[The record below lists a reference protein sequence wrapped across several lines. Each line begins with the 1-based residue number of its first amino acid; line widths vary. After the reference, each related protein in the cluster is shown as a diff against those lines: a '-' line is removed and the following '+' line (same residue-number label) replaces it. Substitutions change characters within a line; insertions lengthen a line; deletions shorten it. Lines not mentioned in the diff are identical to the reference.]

1 MTRRPKWTL
10 AGLVAL
16 SALSLLGCGKD
27 HSGPSSNAPLFE
39 FNASQNNGRTIRWP
53 VLPVRVF
60 LGGNVAQASEVSIW
74 TQATNGA
81 VTFAFVNSAAGAN
94 ITFGFQSQ
102 TDVCGVTFIEYDDA
116 GNLTS
121 AETRVAQSIYRG
133 PQCQRTVT
141 HESAHAIGFLGHTS
155 DGGLMDPDGGD
166 GAITPLVAGVLTD
179 LYHLAPGTQV
189 SAEAKAFSLKRP
201 GSRNHMTFVYP
212 VRK

>member
-1 MTRRPKWTL
+1 MSRRPTWTL
-10 AGLVAL
+10 AGVVAL
-16 SALSLLGCGKD
+16 SALWLLGCGKD
-27 HSGPSSNAPLFE
+27 HTGPSSNAPLYE
-39 FNASQNNGRTIRWP
+39 FNASQNNGRTVRWP

-60 LGGNVAQASEVSIW
+60 LGGNVAQAGEVSIW

-81 VTFAFVNSAAGAN
+81 VTFTFVNSAAGAN
-94 ITFGFQSQ
+94 ITFAYQSE

-121 AETRVAQSIYRG
+121 ADTRVSQPIYRG

-155 DGGLMDPDGGD
+155 DGGLMDPDGGN
-166 GAITPLVAGVLTD
+166 GVITPLVAGVLTD

-201 GSRNHMTFVYP
+201 GGRNQMTFVYP

>member
-1 MTRRPKWTL
+1 MTRRPTWTL

-16 SALSLLGCGKD
+16 IALSLLGCGKD
-27 HSGPSSNAPLFE
+27 HSGPSSNAPLYE
-39 FNASQNNGRTIRWP
+39 FNASQNNGRTVRWP

-60 LGGNVAQASEVSIW
+60 LGGNVAQASEVNIW

-94 ITFGFQSQ
+94 ITFGFQSE

-121 AETRVAQSIYRG
+121 AETRVSQSIYRG

-189 SAEAKAFSLKRP
+189 SAEAKAFGLKRP
-201 GSRNHMTFVYP
+201 GSRNHMTFTYP